1 MCCSFFPLTWG
12 SRTVKAGIDS
22 SAEGRCGYADGLEL
36 LGQLRQPAFQEP
48 SLGLLAGE
56 GKRPLVQRRSFSDLG
71 AVPDRAVLVLEEDEV
86 AIRRRARGAPRFL
99 QKHEREKPHGLG
111 LREQLDQQAPEADRL
126 RREINPRER
135 ASGRG

>member
-22 SAEGRCGYADGLEL
+22 SAEGRCGYANGLEL

-56 GKRPLVQRRSFSDLG
+56 GERALVGHARLG
-71 AVPDRAVLVLEEDEV
+71 APAKSPAQIGARRVRQVIVAKLAAGEDPVDQRETAFRAVAHRHCDGPGE
-86 AIRRRARGAPRFL
+86 
-99 QKHEREKPHGLG
+99 
-111 LREQLDQQAPEADRL
+111 
-126 RREINPRER
+126 
-135 ASGRG
+135 